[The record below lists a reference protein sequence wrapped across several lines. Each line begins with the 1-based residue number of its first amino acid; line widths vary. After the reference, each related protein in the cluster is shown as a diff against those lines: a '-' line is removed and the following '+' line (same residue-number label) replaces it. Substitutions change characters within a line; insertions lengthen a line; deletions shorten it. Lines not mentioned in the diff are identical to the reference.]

1 MKLSTLLWNEVLGK
15 ILFRFFRFKPAIDK
29 EQSSEIIKEILLSDK
44 PAFTGRFGSTEI
56 RAMILHKLPKP
67 IQIFI
72 RKKVLREMIYN
83 SGFFPASYEKLKRFS
98 EVCTA
103 DIKDLDILG
112 SWRIEEIFYYRALK
126 NVKRIEV
133 KGLEPFLQKNP
144 WSEALKGKK
153 VLVVHPFA
161 ETIKKQYE
169 TKRQLLFKDTRVL
182 PEFASLTTVKA
193 VQTMGGNSVVFS
205 DWFAALDYM
214 KDEISKCDFDI
225 AILGCGAYGMPL
237 CAHIKRMG
245 KKAIYMGGSSQLL
258 FGIKGKRWEN
268 LPEFKEII
276 NEHFVR
282 PAENEK
288 PENWEKSKSLIDS
301 NSVGGYW

>member
-1 MKLSTLLWNEVLGK
+1 MKLSALLWNEVLGK

-29 EQSSEIIKEILLSDK
+29 EQSSEIIREILLSDK

-103 DIKDLDILG
+103 DIEDLDILG

-169 TKRQLLFKDTRVL
+169 TKRHLLFKDTRVL

-193 VQTMGGNSVVFS
+193 VQTMGDNSVVFS

-245 KKAIYMGGSSQLL
+245 KKAIYMGGSLQLL